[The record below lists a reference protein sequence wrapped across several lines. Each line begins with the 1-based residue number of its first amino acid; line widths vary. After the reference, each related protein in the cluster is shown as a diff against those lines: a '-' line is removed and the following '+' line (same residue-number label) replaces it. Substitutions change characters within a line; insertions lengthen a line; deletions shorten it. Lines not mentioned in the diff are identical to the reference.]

1 MKFTKIP
8 EAPFIEA
15 KQELQRKVYRLW
27 KRQVEQLEATDLN
40 CLTPTELAATMDAT
54 TQMWREMEKTGW
66 HDDVWEGDK
75 SVKAVKITL
84 KGRALTAAVE
94 SGLIRRKLS
103 GDIPMR
109 KFERFWALFSPWL
122 STDAEQGDD
131 LYQMVKAPADS
142 AADDE
147 KQEVTPE

>member
-8 EAPFIEA
+8 INTEERA
-15 KQELQRKVYRLW
+15 ELQRRVYCLW
-27 KRQVEQLEATDLN
+27 KQQVESLEKIN
-40 CLTPTELAATMDAT
+40 FSKLTPMELAATMDAT

-66 HDDVWEGDK
+66 YDDVDGRGENM
-75 SVKAVKITL
+75 KAVKITL

-122 STDAEQGDD
+122 STDAEQGDE
-131 LYQMVKAPADS
+131 LYQMVEAPADS

>member
-1 MKFTKIP
+1 M
-8 EAPFIEA
+8 A
-15 KQELQRKVYRLW
+15 KKKSRKNLDNLKNLLDFFENLNYNLDSQKKANNPRPTG
-27 KRQVEQLEATDLN
+27 RQKGSEN
-40 CLTPTELAATMDAT
+40 M
-54 TQMWREMEKTGW
+54 
-66 HDDVWEGDK
+66 
-75 SVKAVKITL
+75 KAVKITI

-131 LYQMVKAPADS
+131 LYQMVEAPADS